1 MEMSEPVTKQYF
13 NFDTPYRYGGGCY
26 NDGFFGGGNG
36 GMGFF
41 ATLLLFC
48 LFGNGGFGG
57 GWGGWGR
64 NGMISPLA
72 ADLGVNTASDV
83 AEIKAGINY
92 IGQNAAAKDTL
103 LGQIKDNQFN
113 GFAGVQSALCQGFS
127 GLNTNIQNGFYGLNT
142 SVLTSKYDLAQS
154 IDSCC
159 CTTQRSI
166 DAVQNAIDRSTC
178 AIINSG
184 KENTQAILT
193 ALCNHWQDA
202 ANRKICELEATVRE
216 ERILAAI
223 AKNA

>member
-13 NFDTPYRYGGGCY
+13 TFDQPHNGC
-26 NDGFFGGGNG
+26 NDGFFGGNG

-48 LFGNGGFGG
+48 LFGGGFGG

-64 NGMISPLA
+64 NGMMTPLA
-72 ADLGVNTASDV
+72 ADLGANTASDV

-92 IGQNAAAKDTL
+92 LGQNAAAKDTL

-113 GFAGVQSALCQGFS
+113 GFAGVQSAMCQGFS
-127 GLNTNIQNGFYGLNT
+127 GLNTNIQNGFYGINT
-142 SVLTSKYDLAQS
+142 SVLTSKYDLAQA
-154 IDSCC
+154 IDGCC

-193 ALCNHWQDA
+193 ALCNHWQDS

-223 AKNA
+223 AAKNA